1 MKLSKSAIVGL
12 ACGLLC
18 AACVGLYVAQVDEG
32 LARARSEDLARYG
45 GEQVEV
51 CVARRDLAAGET
63 VTESDIEMKSWVA
76 SLLPEGAVTDKS
88 EAVGRQLASAV
99 LSGEVVSA
107 RRFGSDD
114 AALDVPEGF
123 SAVSVPACGV
133 QAVGGAL
140 RPGMRVDL
148 YAVGSAST
156 TQVLSGA
163 LVLESSA
170 MDSGA
175 GVVSSSNEAWVTLAV
190 EPQKVQELVT
200 AVSNLDLYF
209 ALPDETDRKNA

>member
-1 MKLSKSAIVGL
+1 MKLSKTAVVGL

-18 AACVGLYVAQVDEG
+18 AACVGLYVARVDEG

-51 CVARRDLAAGET
+51 CVARRDLAAGEK
-63 VTESDIEMKSWVA
+63 VAESDIETKAWVA
-76 SLLPEGAVTDKS
+76 SLLPDGAVTDKS
-88 EAVGRQLASAV
+88 EAVGKQLGSAI
-99 LSGEVVSA
+99 LSGEVVSS
-107 RRFGSDD
+107 RRFGSAD
-114 AALDVPEGF
+114 AALDVPAGL
-123 SAVSVPACGV
+123 SAVSVPARGV

-148 YAVGSAST
+148 YAVGSTST

-170 MDSGA
+170 DGSAAGGVTSGD
-175 GVVSSSNEAWVTLAV
+175 AWATLAV
-190 EPQKVQELVT
+190 EPQKVQELV
-200 AVSNLDLYF
+200 AAASNLELYF
-209 ALPDETDRKNA
+209 ALPDESVREDA

>member
-1 MKLSKSAIVGL
+1 MKVSKSTVIGL

-18 AACVGLYVAQVDEG
+18 AACVGLYVVQVDEG
-32 LARARSEDLARYG
+32 ARKARSEALARFG

-63 VTESDIEMKSWVA
+63 VSESDIEMKQWVA
-76 SLLPEGAVTDKS
+76 SLLPDGAVS
-88 EAVGRQLASAV
+88 ERANAVGKRLSSTV
-99 LSGEVVSA
+99 LSGEVVSS

-114 AALDVPEGF
+114 AAIDVPEGLC
-123 SAVSVPACGV
+123 AVSVPARGV

-148 YAVGSAST
+148 FAVGSTST
-156 TQVLSGA
+156 TQVLSSA

-170 MDSGA
+170 AEASGGA
-175 GVVSSSNEAWVTLAV
+175 TPSSDAWATLAV

-200 AVSNLDLYF
+200 AASNLELYF
-209 ALPDETDRKNA
+209 SLPDESNWKSE

>member
-1 MKLSKSAIVGL
+1 
-12 ACGLLC
+12 
-18 AACVGLYVAQVDEG
+18 
-32 LARARSEDLARYG
+32 
-45 GEQVEV
+45 
-51 CVARRDLAAGET
+51 
-63 VTESDIEMKSWVA
+63 
-76 SLLPEGAVTDKS
+76 
-88 EAVGRQLASAV
+88 
-99 LSGEVVSA
+99 
-107 RRFGSDD
+107 
-114 AALDVPEGF
+114 
-123 SAVSVPACGV
+123 
-133 QAVGGAL
+133 
-140 RPGMRVDL
+140 MRVDL

>member
-1 MKLSKSAIVGL
+1 
-12 ACGLLC
+12 
-18 AACVGLYVAQVDEG
+18 
-32 LARARSEDLARYG
+32 
-45 GEQVEV
+45 
-51 CVARRDLAAGET
+51 
-63 VTESDIEMKSWVA
+63 MKSWVA

-114 AALDVPEGF
+114 AAFDVPEGF
-123 SAVSVPACGV
+123 SAVSVPARGV

-175 GVVSSSNEAWVTLAV
+175 GRFLVERSVGHACRRASKGSGAGDGGV
-190 EPQKVQELVT
+190 EPRPVLRP
-200 AVSNLDLYF
+200 S
-209 ALPDETDRKNA
+209 R

>member
-76 SLLPEGAVTDKS
+76 SLLPQPCFRARSCPRVDSDPTTL
-88 EAVGRQLASAV
+88 RLTFPRASA
-99 LSGEVVSA
+99 
-107 RRFGSDD
+107 R
-114 AALDVPEGF
+114 
-123 SAVSVPACGV
+123 
-133 QAVGGAL
+133 
-140 RPGMRVDL
+140 
-148 YAVGSAST
+148 
-156 TQVLSGA
+156 
-163 LVLESSA
+163 
-170 MDSGA
+170 
-175 GVVSSSNEAWVTLAV
+175 
-190 EPQKVQELVT
+190 
-200 AVSNLDLYF
+200 
-209 ALPDETDRKNA
+209 

>member
-88 EAVGRQLASAV
+88 EAVGRQLASA
-99 LSGEVVSA
+99 
-107 RRFGSDD
+107 DD
-114 AALDVPEGF
+114 AAFDVPEGF
-123 SAVSVPACGV
+123 SAVSVPARGV